1 MPAVS
6 LGMDDKVE
14 LREIFSQNLPLE
26 EENKKI
32 AEFIYKLKD
41 RQVVAK
47 NYRGQRELD
56 RIAPLYDTHDF
67 WQSQPV
73 PKANEQVSLDK
84 YDKSI
89 DVDKKVSDIQAEPL
103 DIPEGFHWSIINIE
117 DEE

>member
-41 RQVVAK
+41 R
-47 NYRGQRELD
+47 
-56 RIAPLYDTHDF
+56 
-67 WQSQPV
+67 
-73 PKANEQVSLDK
+73 
-84 YDKSI
+84 
-89 DVDKKVSDIQAEPL
+89 
-103 DIPEGFHWSIINIE
+103 
-117 DEE
+117 